1 MTLKL
6 GIIGC
11 GGMGLRHMHGIS
23 ELMKYSEIMKLEAV
37 CDLHESAANFVASKA
52 EEITGKRPNVFTSLE
67 KMLYQSDIDV
77 LDIVTDTRTHH
88 KFAIEAMESGVNV
101 MTEKPMGVTLKA
113 CRQMMDSRKK
123 NNVKLAVA
131 ENYRRDP
138 MNRLVKELIDNG
150 AIGTPQMLLD
160 ISVSGGGN
168 LMHATGWRAKKVMA
182 GSLILEQ
189 GVHTSDL
196 ILYFMGDAESI
207 YATTGV
213 MQKERKVGKRPPGIE
228 QFYGHRVEDQFEGQS
243 KVIIDAEDT
252 AFSVIKFQSGAI
264 GQMTMTSGANGYGF
278 GNETIHGTEGTLKLP
293 GSRNGNSP
301 IISRD
306 NLSDSITGDDLLDL
320 VPEWHLDDITSLYFD
335 GSRRISNYDYPFE
348 AVDRKLIAIELHD
361 LAEAII
367 NNSTPEVDEIVGV
380 KALSLAYGA
389 LESGDT
395 GQIVKLKDIETG
407 KVNQYQSEID
417 SELKI

>member
-37 CDLHESAANFVASKA
+37 CDLHESAANHVASKA
-52 EEITGKRPNVFTSLE
+52 EEISGNKPSVFTSLE
-67 KMLYQSDIDV
+67 KMLTESEIDV

-88 KFAIEAMESGVNV
+88 KFAIEAMENGVHV

-113 CRQMMDSRKK
+113 CRKMIESRKN

-138 MNRLVKELIDNG
+138 MNRLVKELIENG
-150 AIGTPQMLLD
+150 VIGIPQMLLD
-160 ISVSGGGN
+160 ISVSGGGK

-189 GVHTSDL
+189 GVHVSDL
-196 ILYFMGDAESI
+196 ILYFMGDAETI
-207 YATTGV
+207 YATTGI
-213 MQKERKVGKRPPGIE
+213 MQKERIVGKRPPGIE

-252 AFSVIKFQSGAI
+252 AFSVIKFESGAI
-264 GQMTMTSGANGYGF
+264 GQMTLTNGANGYGF
-278 GNETIHGTEGTLKLP
+278 GNETIHGTEGTIQLP
-293 GSRNGNSP
+293 GSRNNMSE
-301 IISRD
+301 
-306 NLSDSITGDDLLDL
+306 SITGDDLLEL
-320 VPEWHLDDITSLYFD
+320 VPNWELDDITSLYFD
-335 GSRRISNYDYPFE
+335 GNKRISNYDFPFE
-348 AVDRKLIAIELHD
+348 AVDRKLIAIEMHD
-361 LAEAII
+361 LADAII
-367 NNSTPEVDEIVGV
+367 NDSTPEVDEIVGV

-417 SELKI
+417 IELEI

>member
-1 MTLKL
+1 
-6 GIIGC
+6 
-11 GGMGLRHMHGIS
+11 
-23 ELMKYSEIMKLEAV
+23 
-37 CDLHESAANFVASKA
+37 
-52 EEITGKRPNVFTSLE
+52 
-67 KMLYQSDIDV
+67 
-77 LDIVTDTRTHH
+77 
-88 KFAIEAMESGVNV
+88 
-101 MTEKPMGVTLKA
+101 
-113 CRQMMDSRKK
+113 MMDSRKK

-131 ENYRRDP
+131 ENYRKDP

-160 ISVSGGGN
+160 ISVSGGGH

-196 ILYFMGDAESI
+196 ILYFLGDAESI
-207 YATTGV
+207 YATTGI
-213 MQKERKVGKRPPGIE
+213 MQKERIVGKRPPGIE

-278 GNETIHGTEGTLKLP
+278 GNQTIHGTEGTLKLP

-320 VPEWHLDDITSLYFD
+320 VPEWQLDDITSLYFD
-335 GSRRISNYDYPFE
+335 GSRRISSYDYPFE

-395 GQIVKLKDIETG
+395 GQIVNLKDIESG